1 MKHHFWLLVFGTICV
16 TALADTIP
24 EPGLAS
30 PAYIPPPPAPVVATY
45 SQPTQTIYY
54 NQPAQTVY
62 YNQPVVHTQQVRSAP
77 IDRYA
82 QYRMEQEQVFGK
94 SWLWR

>member
-1 MKHHFWLLVFGTICV
+1 MKHYVWLLIFSTLCT

-30 PAYIPPPPAPVVATY
+30 PAYIPLPPPVVASTPIY
-45 SQPTQTIYY
+45 SP
-54 NQPAQTVY
+54 PVQTVY
-62 YNQPVVHTQQVRSAP
+62 YDQPVVRTQQVRLVP
-77 IDRYA
+77 DRYA
-82 QYRMEQEQVFGK
+82 QYRMEYEQAFGK

>member
-45 SQPTQTIYY
+45 SQPTL
-54 NQPAQTVY
+54 
-62 YNQPVVHTQQVRSAP
+62 AP
-77 IDRYA
+77 PMDT
-82 QYRMEQEQVFGK
+82 
-94 SWLWR
+94 S